1 LIYFSTDPKLKASLL
16 KLELLMELLSQILF
30 FLNQFE
36 IGQVSWLKQIQ
47 TIMSNYW
54 RKTENHGQLVIA
66 YP

>member
-1 LIYFSTDPKLKASLL
+1 
-16 KLELLMELLSQILF
+16 MELLSQILF